1 MFFDVPMMLAAN
13 FLYQAICHSQY
24 FTKCS
29 GWIAN
34 PPVYFA
40 EFGVPAW
47 QIVNY

>member
-1 MFFDVPMMLAAN
+1 MFFDVPMMLAIN

-34 PPVYFA
+34 PPLFLLNLA
-40 EFGVPAW
+40 FQHGKS
-47 QIVNY
+47 